1 MSCGLLVDDG
11 AGVKVGWGCGVW
23 SGVVVG
29 VGDESEVRWG
39 RWVGRGMPVGLK
51 IRFPRLK

>member
-1 MSCGLLVDDG
+1 MDDG